1 MTNIEG
7 QPETERLRGV
17 LGSILA
23 RLEYKLYSMDKYFAV
38 VPDEERESTSVGY
51 TSIDYRVLEEE
62 IEDTKYAM
70 EHVEDKEELKRV
82 RETTTSNGLYLTL
95 CEYLGIMP
103 ESSEEFIFPEI
114 SFRLKVPDSRVHY
127 EHLIS
132 DITSYIESNGFRV
145 LEASTTLPGDGGL
158 VVRESHVQEPIIIT
172 EEMDIHKQW
181 YEESRQITLDAL
193 PDFISHLINDYQ
205 HDYGTVCHA
214 LAAGALATLWAM
226 NSTPQGGITG
236 FQASAIMWQLIRQ
249 WSYPGNKTG
258 LRIIDYDK
266 FLYPQYEDDF
276 TQKAISKSM
285 WECIQKEA
293 ENNIK
298 EADEAHAKYLVDME
312 QYEKDLA
319 VFVEKYPDYYDRK
332 DYYDHLSY
340 GTGDEWDEY
349 NAKVDS
355 GFEFA
360 PEKPYV
366 HVDLEGAVYKH
377 WKSIVAGVVPFGYT
391 IGED

>member
-1 MTNIEG
+1 MTNTKG
-7 QPETERLRGV
+7 Q
-17 LGSILA
+17 
-23 RLEYKLYSMDKYFAV
+23 
-38 VPDEERESTSVGY
+38 
-51 TSIDYRVLEEE
+51 
-62 IEDTKYAM
+62 
-70 EHVEDKEELKRV
+70 
-82 RETTTSNGLYLTL
+82 
-95 CEYLGIMP
+95 
-103 ESSEEFIFPEI
+103 SE
-114 SFRLKVPDSRVHY
+114 
-127 EHLIS
+127 
-132 DITSYIESNGFRV
+132 
-145 LEASTTLPGDGGL
+145 
-158 VVRESHVQEPIIIT
+158 QEPIAIT
-172 EEMDIHKQW
+172 EEMGLHKQW
-181 YEESRQITLDAL
+181 YEAAKQVTLDTL
-193 PDFISHLINDYQ
+193 PDFTNQMINDYQ

-236 FQASAIMWQLIRQ
+236 FQASAIMWHLIRQ

-319 VFVEKYPDYYDRK
+319 VFVKKYPDYYDRK

-340 GTGDEWDEY
+340 GTAEEWGAY
-349 NAKVDS
+349 KARMNS

-360 PEKPYV
+360 PEKPYAGV
-366 HVDLEGAVYKH
+366 NLEGAVYKH
-377 WKSIVAGVVPFGYT
+377 WKSIVDGVVPFGYKVN
-391 IGED
+391 EE